1 MIKYFTRVRFRL
13 EDFDQ
18 GLEVNT
24 KGEIKPAIKDE
35 LIVNSQIQDNT
46 QTSNVKPEDIS
57 IGALD
62 LIILYQL

>member
-13 EDFDQ
+13 EEFEQ
-18 GLEVNT
+18 GFEGNT